1 MNITV
6 IGTIF
11 TDIKGHPFE
20 KFMPEGRN
28 AGYIEYVHGGVAR
41 NIAEDLAYLGDKP
54 LFVSLC
60 EPGGFGDEVL
70 SRLDDAGVDI
80 RFIQRKAR
88 GSGTWLAVFDEN
100 GNVFSSVSARADLDP
115 LADILDAH
123 HEEIFGSA
131 DLIILEI
138 DIDEKAVR
146 KTFEYAEKY
155 NIKVCCAVAT
165 MSHALDKTEYLKKAE
180 VFLCNQQEAGM
191 LLKRDLGAHT
201 PEKLLEVIRK
211 ELAGTGLG
219 KLVVTLSENG
229 SVYADCSGSFGIC
242 PAIPAET
249 VDSTGAGDSYCA
261 GFCASYCREA
271 DLEKA
276 CEAGTKI
283 ASFVVASENNV
294 YTGSAIYQKGKYE
307 YQNQRS

>member
-20 KFMPEGRN
+20 KFIPEGRN
-28 AGYIEYVHGGVAR
+28 AGSIEYVHGGVAR
-41 NIAEDLAYLGDKP
+41 NIAEDLANLGDRP

-70 SRLDDAGVDI
+70 SRLNDAGVDT
-80 RFIQRKAR
+80 RFVQRAPH

-100 GNVFSSVSARADLDP
+100 GNVFSSISARADLDP

-123 HEEIFGSA
+123 HEEIFRNA
-131 DLIILEI
+131 DLVILEI

-146 KTFEYAEKY
+146 KTFEYAKKY
-155 NIKVCCAVAT
+155 NKKVCCAVAT
-165 MSHALDKTEYLKKAE
+165 MSHALDKKEYLKKAE

-191 LLKRDLGAHT
+191 LFDRDLGDHT
-201 PEKLLEVIRK
+201 PEELLEEIRMD
-211 ELAGTGLG
+211 LAGTGIG

-229 SVYADCSGSFGIC
+229 SVYADKGGNFGIC

-271 DLEKA
+271 DLQKA

-283 ASFVVASENNV
+283 ASSVVASEDNV
-294 YTGSAIYQKGKYE
+294 YTGPVIY
-307 YQNQRS
+307 